1 MEDLKEI
8 AKRISALQ
16 AQVAVLQAEIDMV
29 KIMGKI
35 LENNGG

>member
-1 MEDLKEI
+1 MQDLEEI

-16 AQVAVLQAEIDMV
+16 AKIAVLQAEIDMV

-35 LENNGG
+35 MENNNG